1 VLFAYNS
8 VICIVVICA
17 NFVLLGLLHTF
28 RFSTDRE
35 LNGRA
40 TAQFET
46 LIFPVLTG
54 QSKDQDS
61 CDQAVL
67 PAEWPALD
75 RNSIIALFLLYR
87 HRKRRRNRLHWA
99 HPVIQKREDSVPL
112 INYLMEYEMTK
123 RSFSIISECQFH
135 LSTSCIADWRRVFSV
150 VTVKLGTAF
159 NL

>member
-1 VLFAYNS
+1 MSYGFNVLANLCFSISVIFVDSCVVLFAYNS

-61 CDQAVL
+61 CDQAVV
-67 PAEWPALD
+67 PAE
-75 RNSIIALFLLYR
+75 
-87 HRKRRRNRLHWA
+87 
-99 HPVIQKREDSVPL
+99 
-112 INYLMEYEMTK
+112 
-123 RSFSIISECQFH
+123 
-135 LSTSCIADWRRVFSV
+135 
-150 VTVKLGTAF
+150 
-159 NL
+159 